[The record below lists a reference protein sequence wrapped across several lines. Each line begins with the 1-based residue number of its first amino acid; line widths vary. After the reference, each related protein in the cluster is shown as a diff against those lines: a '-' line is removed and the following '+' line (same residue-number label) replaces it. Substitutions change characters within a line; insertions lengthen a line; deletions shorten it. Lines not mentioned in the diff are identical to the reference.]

1 MQPSK
6 PAGATLARAG
16 KPIIGLAGGI
26 GAGKSTVASI
36 LAELGAGV
44 VDADRL
50 NHEELNSP
58 EVLAALREWWGE
70 TVAAADQQAD
80 RAAIRR
86 IVGGDPEALR
96 RLEVLVHPRIARR
109 SEALIA
115 AYQADPGVRAVVWDA
130 PLLFE
135 AGLAERCD
143 CVVFVE
149 ADREVRLGRLRE
161 GRSWTDQDLQRF
173 EKSQGLLDL
182 KRGQADYIVENNS
195 DSLSLRRQVEEVFS
209 QIISGR

>member
-1 MQPSK
+1 MAQ
-6 PAGATLARAG
+6 AG
-16 KPIIGLAGGI
+16 KPIIGIAGGI

-70 TVAAADQQAD
+70 AVAGHQAD
-80 RAAIRR
+80 RGAIRR
-86 IVGGDPEALR
+86 IVGDDPEALR
-96 RLEVLVHPRIARR
+96 RLEDLVHPRIARR

-115 AYQADPGVRAVVWDA
+115 AYQADPAVRAIVWDA

-135 AGLAERCD
+135 VGLAERCD

-149 ADREVRLGRLRE
+149 ADRDVRLGRLRQ
-161 GRSWTDQDLQRF
+161 GRSWTGQDLQRF

-182 KRGQADYIVENNS
+182 KREQADYIVENSS
-195 DSLSLRRQVEEVFS
+195 DRLSLRRQVEEVFS
-209 QIISGR
+209 QILSGR